1 MRSKNMCA
9 LLLFVCEF
17 TENSLFSQIIARNLH
32 TTVKKVQ
39 NNKLNGTLSRSQTVR
54 AADGAEFVALRLLFP
69 GVENVEQATAVG
81 YEYFGRREL
90 NDSLIVKLAHS

>member
-1 MRSKNMCA
+1 MCA

-39 NNKLNGTLSRSQTVR
+39 NNKLNGTLSRSQTVW
-54 AADGAEFVALRLLFP
+54 AADGAEFVALMLLFP

-90 NDSLIVKLAHS
+90 NDSLVVKLAHS